1 MDSIPIGLLILA
13 LFICLAL
20 SAFFSASETAM
31 MSLNRYKLK
40 HQAEEGNKRAKCASH
55 LLKHTDRLI
64 GTILLGNNF
73 VNIAATSLGTLIGLR
88 LYGDLGVLLS
98 TIILTAAILVFSEV
112 APKTLA
118 ATNAQRIALP
128 VAPVLAWLVRIFSPL
143 VRFLNAIVRTILR
156 PLGVKT
162 ENAVEEALSNDELR
176 SIVQS
181 SQNGDDEESS
191 EQQDMLLNVLELEDV
206 SVSEA
211 MVPRNELEGVDLND
225 DWEDILR
232 QITGSRHGRL
242 VAYRDHLDQA
252 EGMLHIRDI
261 ILPLRDNS
269 LDKTRLQQVLRPCH
283 FVPESTPLRKQLLH
297 FRQAKARS
305 GLVVDEYG
313 DIQGMITLEDIL
325 THIVG
330 EIGDEGA
337 ADTPPEIIEQE
348 ENRYTVEGGI
358 PLRQL
363 NRELGLKLPLEGPKT
378 LSGLIIETLG
388 NFPEAG
394 TELAFPGCTVRVLD
408 FADGIVT
415 SAEIRRE
422 IEAAEAEE
430 D

>member
-1 MDSIPIGLLILA
+1 MDSIPLGLLIL
-13 LFICLAL
+13 LLILCLAL

-40 HQAEEGNKRAKCASH
+40 HQADEGNKSAKRAHH
-55 LLKHTDRLI
+55 LLKRPDRLI

-73 VNIAATSLGTLIGLR
+73 VNIAATSLGTVIGIR
-88 LYGDLGVLLS
+88 LYGDLGVLYA
-98 TIILTAAILVFSEV
+98 TITLTIAVLIFSEV
-112 APKTLA
+112 APKTYA
-118 ATNAQRIALP
+118 ALHASRIALP
-128 VAPVLAWLVRIFSPL
+128 VAGILAGLVRLFSPIVAL
-143 VRFLNAIVRTILR
+143 INLIVRLILR
-156 PLGVKT
+156 PLGIKT
-162 ENAVEEALSNDELR
+162 DNAVEEALSNEELK

-181 SQNGDDEESS
+181 GGDDAENS
-191 EQQDMLLNVLELEDV
+191 EQQDMLLGVLELEDV

-232 QITGSRHGRL
+232 QITSSRHGRL

-283 FVPESTPLRKQLLH
+283 FVPESTPLRKQLLQ

-330 EIGDEGA
+330 DIGDEGA
-337 ADTPPEIIEQE
+337 ADEPPEIIEQQ
-348 ENRYTVEGGI
+348 ENLYTVEGGI

-363 NRELGLKLPLEGPKT
+363 NRELGLKLPLDGPNT

-394 TELAFPGCTVRVLD
+394 TEIALPGCTVRVLD

-415 SAEIRRE
+415 TAEIRRE
-422 IEAAEAEE
+422 PDAVATEE

>member
-1 MDSIPIGLLILA
+1 MDSIPLGLLILA
-13 LFICLAL
+13 LIICLAF

-40 HQAEEGNKRAKCASH
+40 HLADEGNKRAKCASH

-98 TIILTAAILVFSEV
+98 TIILTIVVLVFSEV

-143 VRFLNAIVRTILR
+143 VRLLNAIVRLILR
-156 PLGVKT
+156 PLGIKT

-181 SQNGDDEESS
+181 SQSGDDDENS

-225 DWEDILR
+225 
-232 QITGSRHGRL
+232 
-242 VAYRDHLDQA
+242 
-252 EGMLHIRDI
+252 
-261 ILPLRDNS
+261 
-269 LDKTRLQQVLRPCH
+269 KTRLQQVLRPCH
-283 FVPESTPLRKQLLH
+283 FVPESTPLRKQLLQ

-330 EIGDEGA
+330 DIGDEDT
-337 ADTPPEIIEQE
+337 ADAPPEIIEQQ
-348 ENRYTVEGGI
+348 ENLYTVEGGI

-363 NRELGLKLPLEGPKT
+363 NRELGLKLPLDGPNT

-394 TELAFPGCTVRVLD
+394 TEIELPGCSARVLD
-408 FADGIVT
+408 FADGIV
-415 SAEIRRE
+415 SAAEIRLN
-422 IEAAEAEE
+422 ADAVAAEE

>member
-1 MDSIPIGLLILA
+1 MDNIPIGLLILA
-13 LFICLAL
+13 LIICLAF

-40 HQAEEGNKRAKCASH
+40 HQADEGNKRAKCASH

-98 TIILTAAILVFSEV
+98 TIILTAVILVFSEV

-128 VAPVLAWLVRIFSPL
+128 VAPILAWLVRIFSPL
-143 VRFLNAIVRTILR
+143 VGLLNAVVRVILR
-156 PLGVKT
+156 PFGIKT
-162 ENAVEEALSNDELR
+162 ENAVEEALSNEELKT
-176 SIVQS
+176 IVQS
-181 SQNGDDEESS
+181 SSDEKSS
-191 EQQDMLLNVLELEDV
+191 EQQEMLLGVLELEDV
-206 SVSEA
+206 SVGEA

-232 QITGSRHGRL
+232 QITDSRHGRL

-261 ILPLRDNS
+261 ILPLRDNT

-330 EIGDEGA
+330 EIGDENT
-337 ADTPPEIIEQE
+337 ADEPPEIVEQQ
-348 ENRYTVEGGI
+348 ENLFTVEGGT

-363 NRELGLKLPLEGPKT
+363 NREVGLKLPLDGPKT

-394 TELAFPGCTVRVLD
+394 TELELPGCTVRVLD
-408 FADGIVT
+408 FADGIVA
-415 SAEIRRE
+415 SAEIQRHPPE
-422 IEAAEAEE
+422 DETEEE

>member
-1 MDSIPIGLLILA
+1 MDSIPLGLLILA
-13 LFICLAL
+13 LIICLAF

-40 HQAEEGNKRAKCASH
+40 HLADEGNKRAKCASH

-98 TIILTAAILVFSEV
+98 TIILTVVVLVFSEV

-128 VAPVLAWLVRIFSPL
+128 VAPVLAWLVRILSPL
-143 VRFLNAIVRTILR
+143 VRLLNAIVRLILR
-156 PLGVKT
+156 PLGIKT

-181 SQNGDDEESS
+181 SQSGDDDENS
-191 EQQDMLLNVLELEDV
+191 EQQDMLLNVL
-206 SVSEA
+206 
-211 MVPRNELEGVDLND
+211 ELEGVDLND

-283 FVPESTPLRKQLLH
+283 FVPESTPLRKQLLQ

-330 EIGDEGA
+330 DIGDENT
-337 ADTPPEIIEQE
+337 ADAPPEIIEQQ
-348 ENRYTVEGGI
+348 ENLYTVEGGI

-363 NRELGLKLPLEGPKT
+363 NRELGLKLPLDGPNT

-394 TELAFPGCTVRVLD
+394 TEIELPGCSARVLD
-408 FADGIVT
+408 FADGIV
-415 SAEIRRE
+415 SAAEIRLN
-422 IEAAEAEE
+422 ADAVAAEE

>member
-98 TIILTAAILVFSEV
+98 TIILTVVVLVFSEV

-143 VRFLNAIVRTILR
+143 VRFLNAIVRIILR

-181 SQNGDDEESS
+181 SQNSDDEESS

-422 IEAAEAEE
+422 PEAAEAEE

>member
-1 MDSIPIGLLILA
+1 MDNIPIGLLILA
-13 LFICLAL
+13 LIICLAF

-40 HQAEEGNKRAKCASH
+40 HLADEGNKRAKCASH

-98 TIILTAAILVFSEV
+98 TIILTAVILVFSEV

-128 VAPVLAWLVRIFSPL
+128 VAPILAWLVRIFSPL
-143 VRFLNAIVRTILR
+143 VGLLNAVVRVILR
-156 PLGVKT
+156 PFGIKT
-162 ENAVEEALSNDELR
+162 ENAVEEALSNEELKT
-176 SIVQS
+176 IVQS
-181 SQNGDDEESS
+181 SSDEKSS
-191 EQQDMLLNVLELEDV
+191 EQQEMLLGVLELEDV
-206 SVSEA
+206 SVGEA

-232 QITGSRHGRL
+232 QITDSRHGRL

-261 ILPLRDNS
+261 ILPLRDNT

-330 EIGDEGA
+330 EIGDENT
-337 ADTPPEIIEQE
+337 ADEPPEIVEQQ
-348 ENRYTVEGGI
+348 ENLFTVEGGT

-363 NRELGLKLPLEGPKT
+363 NREVGLKLPLDGPKT

-394 TELAFPGCTVRVLD
+394 TELELPGCTVRVLD
-408 FADGIVT
+408 FADGIVA
-415 SAEIRRE
+415 SAEIQRHPPE
-422 IEAAEAEE
+422 DETEEE